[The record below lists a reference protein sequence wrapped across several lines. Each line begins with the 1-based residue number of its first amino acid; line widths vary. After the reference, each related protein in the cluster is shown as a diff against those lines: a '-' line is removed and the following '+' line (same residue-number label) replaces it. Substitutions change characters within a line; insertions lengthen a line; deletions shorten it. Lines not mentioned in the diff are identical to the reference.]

1 MWLSPHKKGNN
12 MKTFEKIRLL
22 REKQEW
28 TQEEMANKLSLSL
41 NGYAKIE
48 RGETRLNLP
57 RLEQIAEVFEMDI
70 MELIQPEM
78 AWNYQVG
85 YNNSEVSFYN
95 TPNHNNIAE
104 IEKLRLIIQHKDE
117 LLNQQA
123 RELQSLKKIIK
134 LLQNK

>member
-1 MWLSPHKKGNN
+1 

-22 REKQEW
+22 REQQQW
-28 TQEEMANKLSLSL
+28 TQEEMAGKLNLSL

-70 MELIQPEM
+70 MELMQPETT
-78 AWNYQVG
+78 WNYQVG
-85 YNNSEVSFYN
+85 DNNSEISFYN
-95 TPNHNNIAE
+95 APVSDCTAE

-123 RELQSLKKIIK
+123 NELQSLREIIA
-134 LLQNK
+134 LLKSSLKSE

>member
-1 MWLSPHKKGNN
+1 

-22 REKQEW
+22 RKEQKW
-28 TQEEMANKLSLSL
+28 TQEEMANKLNLSL

-78 AWNYQVG
+78 AWSYQVG
-85 YNNSEVSFYN
+85 HNNSEIYFYN

-123 RELQSLKKIIK
+123 NELQSLKEIIM
-134 LLQNK
+134 LLKNK